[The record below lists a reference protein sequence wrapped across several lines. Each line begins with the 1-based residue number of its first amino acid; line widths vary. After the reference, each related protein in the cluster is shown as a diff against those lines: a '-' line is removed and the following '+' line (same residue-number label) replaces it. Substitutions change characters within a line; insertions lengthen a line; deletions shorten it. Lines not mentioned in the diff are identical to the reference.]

1 MAVMAHP
8 ASSGDAPDA
17 IEALLAHELAA
28 ARGAV
33 ANVVPILRHLLRSD
47 DNSIFSDEIV
57 ARVRGMFL
65 DIARQLI
72 IALAEAAGHAE
83 PEAWAHIAADEL
95 AHVLADNPAFL
106 EHFHTLALEWQWTEQ
121 LAQRVS
127 LDPVLPP
134 LLQARMGSGD
144 PEASA
149 GAMNLL
155 AAQAR
160 FGQNQRRMQLPL
172 GELPGDLLHIALVT
186 MRAYVG
192 ADSMADGYAL
202 IAERSVRGRFDEARG
217 RLGLMRRVL
226 DAMGDQVDDAL
237 ALDQAGV
244 ALFLS
249 ALARGS
255 GQTREAVIMSTV
267 DSQMPRFA
275 LALRASGLGPAALAA
290 QVRAFHPDAALPA
303 GLGTLAVE
311 QAAAMLA
318 AAAAQP

>member
-1 MAVMAHP
+1 MAHP
-8 ASSGDAPDA
+8 ASSGDARDA
-17 IEALLAHELAA
+17 IEASLAEVLAT
-28 ARGAV
+28 ARGAF

-72 IALAEAAGHAE
+72 IALADAAGHAE
-83 PEAWAHIAADEL
+83 PQAWAHKAADEL

-106 EHFHTLALEWQWTEQ
+106 EHFHTLALEWQWTER
-121 LAQRVS
+121 LAMRAS

-134 LLQARMGSGD
+134 LLQACMASGVPD
-144 PEASA
+144 ASA

-160 FGQNQRRMQLPL
+160 FCQNQRRMQLPL

-202 IAERSVRGRFDEARG
+202 IAERSVRGHFDEARG

-226 DAMGDQVDDAL
+226 DAMGDQAGDAL
-237 ALDQAGV
+237 TLDKAGV

-255 GQTREAVIMSTV
+255 SQTREAVILSTV
-267 DSQMPRFA
+267 DSQLPRLA
-275 LALRASGLGPAALAA
+275 LSLRASGMDHAALAA
-290 QVRAFHPDAALPA
+290 QVRVFHPDAALPA
-303 GLGTLAVE
+303 GLGALAAD
-311 QAAAMLA
+311 QAAALLA
-318 AAAAQP
+318 AAAEQP